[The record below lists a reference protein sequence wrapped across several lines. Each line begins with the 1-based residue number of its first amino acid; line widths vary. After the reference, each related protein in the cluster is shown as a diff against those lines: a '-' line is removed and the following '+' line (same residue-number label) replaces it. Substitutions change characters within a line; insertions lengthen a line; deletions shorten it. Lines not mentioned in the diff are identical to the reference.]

1 MYLTVYLQSAV
12 EEVIQKEGYDAER
25 VCVWGGSHG
34 GFLTCHLI
42 GQYPVW
48 FKLILLSARFLDIVR
63 LSQDVHCCV
72 FLSRCEDDFGL
83 GEKTLLPLGFRYPLF
98 LPIYLRIKQMH

>member
-1 MYLTVYLQSAV
+1 MYLTLYLQSAV

-48 FKLILLSARFLDIVR
+48 FQLILLSAWF
-63 LSQDVHCCV
+63 
-72 FLSRCEDDFGL
+72 
-83 GEKTLLPLGFRYPLF
+83 
-98 LPIYLRIKQMH
+98 